1 LIFTVAGINKYLS
14 SAIIFLVCI
23 AYSSIGGLKAVLWSD
38 ALQAV
43 IMFGTMI
50 TVIVLGVNEVG
61 GLSVVWERASNA
73 GRTDV
78 LFFDPDPRTRHT
90 FWTGWISKLIL

>member
-1 LIFTVAGINKYLS
+1 MPLVVWGPSLALDQVAGINKYMS
-14 SAIIFLVCI
+14 SAVIFLVCI

-38 ALQAV
+38 ALQAI

-50 TVIVLGVNEVG
+50 TVIIVGVNEVG
-61 GLSVVWERASNA
+61 GLGVVWERAAST

-78 LFFDPDPRTRHT
+78 L
-90 FWTGWISKLIL
+90 L